1 METIE
6 QRFSED
12 FIRVVADFCKCVTES
27 AESVAKTLVQIGDD
41 LDRVLGYDSG
51 VAVTHIVDILDRN
64 EKFRKIAENLIS
76 LYGLDG
82 IRMFFAQLFPTYL
95 YGGKTYVLV
104 NTYRPEYFVDI
115 IKPRPYDAYSAKYR
129 IPSKPIPGFK
139 RQNQWKRI
147 RSNPKLR

>member
-1 METIE
+1 METIK
-6 QRFSED
+6 QRFGED
-12 FIRVVADFCKCVTES
+12 FIRAVADFCKCITES
-27 AESVAKTLVQIGDD
+27 AESVINTLVQIGDD
-41 LDRVLGYDSG
+41 IDRVLDYDSG

-64 EKFRKIAENLIS
+64 EKFRKIAENLIT

-82 IRMFFAQLFPTYL
+82 IRMFYAQLFPVHL
-95 YGGKTYVLV
+95 YGGRTYVLV

-115 IKPRPYDAYSAKYR
+115 FKPKPYDAYSTKNHR
-129 IPSKPIPGFK
+129 PGKPIPGFK